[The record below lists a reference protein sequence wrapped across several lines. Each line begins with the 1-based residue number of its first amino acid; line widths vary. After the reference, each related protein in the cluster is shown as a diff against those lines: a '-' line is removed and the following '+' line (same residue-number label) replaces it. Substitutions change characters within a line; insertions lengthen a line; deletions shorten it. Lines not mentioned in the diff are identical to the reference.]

1 MQNCGSTTDGLF
13 SFFPMRWRFWRKRRI
28 DYEISKVQLPAIDQT
43 TIREQPTSSCSH
55 LLPKLD
61 ALVRG
66 FDELL
71 EAQRSLIV
79 NRHPE
84 LKITDDQMIRPK
96 KKLIVDVHC
105 DTLPLILH
113 YYNNYFGPFKKLG
126 KLQKINLVMESNQE
140 FHFFM
145 KCYLTKHFFPNIEDK
160 RVMNANGYYSNNDF
174 NDVQW
179 FFEGFVQPEL
189 VSKYVRV
196 IAPLMRRILPRVT
209 KFKAFGFRKV
219 DAIAMIFL
227 NLWRY
232 VEFKNLLTDEMS
244 EYKEAILTEWMLSLR
259 ATYGEAQ
266 MTQRFTQLMVF
277 YYECDD
283 AAAETEKAQTV
294 LRAHLIRRDDELLSD
309 VEAKMKK
316 LDIDSIPMIT

>member
-13 SFFPMRWRFWRKRRI
+13 SFFPKRWRFWRKRCI
-28 DYEISKVQLPAIDQT
+28 DYEMSKIQLPTIDQS

-55 LLPKLD
+55 LLPKFD

-71 EAQRSLIV
+71 EAQRTLIV

-84 LKITDDQMIRPK
+84 LQISDHQMIRPK
-96 KKLIVDVHC
+96 KKLIVEVHA

-126 KLQKINLVMESNQE
+126 KLQKSNQE
-140 FHFFM
+140 FFFFM
-145 KCYLTKHFFPNIEDK
+145 KCYLTKRFFPNIEDK
-160 RVMNANGYYSNNDF
+160 RVMNANGYYTNNDF

-189 VSKYVRV
+189 VSKYVAV
-196 IAPLMRRILPRVT
+196 ITPLMRRILPRVT

-232 VEFKNLLTDEMS
+232 AEFKNLLTDEMS
-244 EYKEAILTEWMLSLR
+244 EYKEAILAEWMLSLR
-259 ATYGEAQ
+259 AAYGEAQ

-283 AAAETEKAQTV
+283 AAAEIEKAQTV
-294 LRAHLIRRDDELLSD
+294 LRAHLIRRDDDLLSD
-309 VEAKMKK
+309 VEAKMQR
-316 LDIDSIPMIT
+316 LNIDPIPMIT